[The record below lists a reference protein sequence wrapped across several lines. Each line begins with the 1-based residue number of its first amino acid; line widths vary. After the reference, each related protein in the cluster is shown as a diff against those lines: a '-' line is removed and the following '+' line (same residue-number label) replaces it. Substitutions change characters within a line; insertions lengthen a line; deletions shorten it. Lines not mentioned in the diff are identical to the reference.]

1 MKKRLVLSVL
11 LIMALLFSLM
21 PVASAATIDD
31 VDDQC
36 LRLGPDVYSIYSDN
50 YERERIAQSLASENV
65 IYFKWEGR
73 WYDLKAL
80 TSYFD
85 LVPANAVPDEEVNQW
100 DLHYWYKT
108 GDIIEEFTS
117 GLTKEEAIQ
126 QAINAIAAL
135 PNPDLVTVETYFDY
149 EPSIRE
155 ARLFVEEAVELG
167 ANYSDITNLWLLEL
181 LEQRLDELWPE
192 IVQAAKDNLAGDVGD
207 KAAEVDIEG
216 ISVVFTAE
224 TRTADITVGTPLAS
238 ILELE
243 NTGLMVMLG
252 ELDTIRGYTVNG
264 VTRSFYNEAGERL
277 SNADIKAM
285 ILADAFTALGLD
297 PADEPLMR
305 DLDGK
310 SLSVL
315 VHGKDGRVEFEDTYH
330 FNFAVVSVYGF
341 SYDVPS
347 LVIENEEVLVP
358 VTFGTEELGSLGL
371 TGVRFQFFSV
381 GAGDVTFKATD
392 SSNVEHTFFNAG
404 VWGPPGGFDLPA
416 AYTATTDWKLTFA
429 SAGVYTITFQLVKF
443 DTGDVLY
450 QGSVDIEVVV
460 PSPPDLTLDGLGN
473 TALAGETVEFTM
485 LVDEGDYGDRNVIG
499 KIEVENYQAG
509 DFDLSFFLSGEVW
522 WPVQFDA
529 NGVYWFG
536 PKSGSTLI
544 GDLLKNVADTDFR
557 VIWNTAGT
565 YNFTVSILAETEPG
579 VFDEELVST
588 LYTVTVAP
596 TGTWSVTTEWSEEG
610 TNLVSCFFEVTLL
623 GLPEVTHYE
632 LYCDGVLADENRYA
646 LEQPIGSLAIVFEE
660 PSLLTVRFYTSE
672 TAEEPVAIGSCGED
686 GMLIF

>member
-50 YERERIAQSLASENV
+50 FERERIAQSLASENV

-224 TRTADITVGTPLAS
+224 TRTADITISTPLAS

-285 ILADAFTALGLD
+285 ILADAFTALGLEPAD
-297 PADEPLMR
+297 EPLMRDLDGKSLSVLVHGKDGRVEFEDTYYFSFSVPVTQEEIDLAKEALADDVGDKAAEVDIEGVSVVFNTATRTADITISTPLASILELENTGLMVMLGELDTIRGYTVNGVTRSFYNEAGERLSNADIKAMILADAFTALGLNPADEPLMRDLDGKSLSVLVHGKDGRVEFEDTYYFSFSVPVTQEEIDLAKEALADDVGDKAAEVDIEGVSVVFNTATRTADITISTPLASILELENTGLMVMLGELDTIRGYTVNGVTRSFYNEAGERLSNADIKAMILADAFTALGLEPADEPLMR

-330 FNFAVVSVYGF
+330 FSFA
-341 SYDVPS
+341 
-347 LVIENEEVLVP
+347 VP
-358 VTFGTEELGSLGL
+358 VTEE
-371 TGVRFQFFSV
+371 
-381 GAGDVTFKATD
+381 
-392 SSNVEHTFFNAG
+392 
-404 VWGPPGGFDLPA
+404 
-416 AYTATTDWKLTFA
+416 
-429 SAGVYTITFQLVKF
+429 
-443 DTGDVLY
+443 
-450 QGSVDIEVVV
+450 
-460 PSPPDLTLDGLGN
+460 
-473 TALAGETVEFTM
+473 ET
-485 LVDEGDYGDRNVIG
+485 R
-499 KIEVENYQAG
+499 
-509 DFDLSFFLSGEVW
+509 
-522 WPVQFDA
+522 P
-529 NGVYWFG
+529 
-536 PKSGSTLI
+536 
-544 GDLLKNVADTDFR
+544 
-557 VIWNTAGT
+557 
-565 YNFTVSILAETEPG
+565 
-579 VFDEELVST
+579 
-588 LYTVTVAP
+588 
-596 TGTWSVTTEWSEEG
+596 
-610 TNLVSCFFEVTLL
+610 C
-623 GLPEVTHYE
+623 
-632 LYCDGVLADENRYA
+632 
-646 LEQPIGSLAIVFEE
+646 
-660 PSLLTVRFYTSE
+660 
-672 TAEEPVAIGSCGED
+672 
-686 GMLIF
+686 